1 MKNLELQ
8 SLSCACCGAK
18 LENFQGKDE
27 MSCEFCDNVT
37 RIIRPVIVAASN
49 SLDSGKK
56 DSFNNI
62 VTIIEQSMLAENY
75 KEAYDYCNKALE
87 IDPSC
92 SSLWEN
98 KAICCFWLRTDND
111 IIESQAKEITTYL
124 NAAKNNDSNSST
136 YQKTVDNLAFNLYF
150 AAWYRYTIVQPDTM
164 DAANKYTMYS
174 HRLCKKIVA
183 YMNMMEI
190 AFDLSPN
197 EIYLKEAVEELSNL
211 KKVRWIIEKNGVF
224 TNVLEVNVI
233 GTNTVKLRERFISK
247 IKNINPD
254 YQPPAVGKKPGC
266 FIATAVMNDYEHP
279 LVIDLRLFRD
289 KWLLQ
294 KDWGKKF
301 TESYYTH
308 GPKFAEVIEES
319 NFLKFIAYIFIVKPL
334 HILVKAFGFHK

>member
-27 MSCEFCDNVT
+27 VSCEFCDNVT
-37 RIIRPVIVAASN
+37 RIIRPVVIAASN
-49 SLDSGKK
+49 TLDIAKK

-98 KAICCFWLRTDND
+98 KSICCFWLRTDND

-124 NAAKNNDSNSST
+124 NAAKNNDSNSGT

-150 AAWYRYTIVQPDTM
+150 AAWYRYTIVKPDTL
-164 DAANKYTMYS
+164 DGAKAYTMYS
-174 HRLCKKIVA
+174 IKLCKKILA
-183 YMNMMEI
+183 YINMMEI

-197 EIYLKEAVEELSNL
+197 EIYLNDAVIELSNL
-211 KKVRWIIEKNGVF
+211 NKISWILEKNGEL
-224 TNVLEVNVI
+224 TNLLEMNLI
-233 GTNTVKLRERFISK
+233 GTNTVKLRERFITK

-254 YQPPAVGKKPGC
+254 YKEPAVGKKKGC
-266 FIATAVMNDYEHP
+266 FIATAVMNNYEHP

-289 KWLLQ
+289 NWLLK

-301 TESYYTH
+301 TDSYYTH
-308 GPKFAEVIEES
+308 GPKFAEVIEKS
-319 NFLKFIAYIFIVKPL
+319 KLLKLIAYIAIVKPL
-334 HILVKAFGFHK
+334 HILVKFFGFNK